1 MMEPDDPR
9 LDNVDQ
15 SDIIFAENVIG
26 YNIQIGGDRLG
37 AIEGVP
43 GQIENFVVEPHYQGN
58 GVARAALNAFIRR
71 SRSEGVSEIK
81 TNNVTHP
88 AMEHILE
95 TEGFEER
102 TDEIGWVKEI

>member
-1 MMEPDDPR
+1 MLDPDAPELND
-9 LDNVDQ
+9 VDQ
-15 SDIIFAENVIG
+15 SDIIFTENVIG

-71 SRSEGVSEIK
+71 SRLEAASKVT
-81 TNNVTHP
+81 TNNVIHP

-95 TEGFEER
+95 TEGFNKR
-102 TDEIGWVKEI
+102 SDEIGWVKEI